1 MDWVFTPS
9 SPWDLT
15 ELDIDDDFDVSE
27 VFSGSGDGI
36 FNKVSDQEHTMMS
49 SSSSGLSKKPIGDL
63 GEQNV
68 SCLVDGCE
76 ADLSGC
82 REYHRRHRVCET
94 HSKTPV
100 VTTGGKEQRFC
111 QQCSRF
117 HSLEEFDEVK
127 RSCRKRLDG
136 HNRRRRKPRPGSV
149 YLNCESF
156 YTDHRGTKL
165 LNFGSSPAMTFGESR
180 QKQKFNERTPSDSY
194 TSFFK
199 KRRFPFL
206 LGVDSDKVNQPFTG
220 SSFQQAVN
228 TSASSGVLYLLSNSK
243 HVHHASV
250 SGPTNSLVQSSGSL
264 SQHSGPHLPTR
275 NATGQNSGHTNSQL
289 IRMIHFRTEGLLEN
303 EAARLL
309 SFSWD

>member
-15 ELDIDDDFDVSE
+15 ELDIDDFDVSD

-36 FNKVSDQEHTMMS
+36 FNKLSDQEHTIMS
-49 SSSSGLSKKPIGDL
+49 SSSSALSKNPRGDL
-63 GEQNV
+63 GEQHA

-76 ADLSGC
+76 ADLSSC

-100 VTTGGKEQRFC
+100 VTIGGKEQRFC

-117 HSLEEFDEVK
+117 HSLGEFDEVK

-136 HNRRRRKPRPGSV
+136 HNRRRRKPRPESM

-156 YTDHRGTKL
+156 YTNHQGTKL
-165 LNFGSSPAMTFGESR
+165 LSFGGSPAMTFGESR
-180 QKQKFNERTPSDSY
+180 QKQKFNERTPSDSN

-250 SGPTNSLVQSSGSL
+250 SGPANSLVQSSGSL
-264 SQHSGPHLPTR
+264 SQHSSPHLPTR
-275 NATGQNSGHTNSQL
+275 NVTGLNSGHTNSQFMG
-289 IRMIHFRTEGLLEN
+289 MIHFRTEGLLEN
-303 EAARLL
+303 EAAQLL
-309 SFSWD
+309 SFSCD